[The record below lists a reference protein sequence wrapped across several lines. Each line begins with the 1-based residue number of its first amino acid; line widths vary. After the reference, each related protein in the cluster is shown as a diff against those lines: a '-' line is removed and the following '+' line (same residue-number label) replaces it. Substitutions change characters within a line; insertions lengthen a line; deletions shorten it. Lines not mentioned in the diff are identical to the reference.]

1 MPLSLSLP
9 LYVSDIYTNNNEMAK
24 VNGRKGFKFNISL
37 SARNFILLVL
47 CCQNAGFTLLRSY
60 SQSVL
65 KEEYNYSSIL
75 LVGEF
80 IKLIVSSYMTGW
92 GMGKN
97 DDTDIKHMSGVS
109 KLIWLAKN
117 SQKMLMLAG
126 IYGVMNLISF
136 VSLARID
143 AVEFTVA
150 SQLKILATAC
160 FFVVLFKRS
169 LSDTKWRAL
178 ILLVCG
184 TILVSNP
191 DGNMNNK
198 TAGDGAN
205 GSDGFGSKL
214 IGYIAVLTQVALSGF
229 AAVYFEK
236 VIKSSTEKL
245 SIWDRNV
252 QLAGASIAFYF
263 ATFLWEAIRSD
274 PNKDGIENKDSGGGG
289 GGFFKGWS
297 FITFLLACLSAGGGI
312 LVALTFKYADAILKT
327 LAVSLAIVI
336 TTFISW
342 ALLGSKLNIT
352 IIIGAISAILGVLNY
367 NYDATPK
374 NNKVVVT
381 TKEESSSPIRN
392 NQATVIA
399 NDNNNINSSNQRKKL
414 QSV

>member
-1 MPLSLSLP
+1 
-9 LYVSDIYTNNNEMAK
+9 
-24 VNGRKGFKFNISL
+24 
-37 SARNFILLVL
+37 
-47 CCQNAGFTLLRSY
+47 
-60 SQSVL
+60 
-65 KEEYNYSSIL
+65 
-75 LVGEF
+75 
-80 IKLIVSSYMTGW
+80 
-92 GMGKN
+92 
-97 DDTDIKHMSGVS
+97 MSGVP

-126 IYGVMNLISF
+126 IYGVMNIFSF
-136 VSLARID
+136 ISLARIN

-160 FFVVLFKRS
+160 FFVVLFKRP

-178 ILLVCG
+178 VLLVCG

-191 DGNMNNK
+191 DAKRSSNDDNSN
-198 TAGDGAN
+198 
-205 GSDGFGSKL
+205 GFGSKL
-214 IGYIAVLTQVALSGF
+214 IGYAAVLIQVALSGF

-263 ATFLWEAIRSD
+263 ATFLWEAIQAD
-274 PNKDGIENKDSGGGG
+274 PNKKGIENNGSSGGG

-312 LVALTFKYADAILKT
+312 LVAMTFKYADSILKT
-327 LAVSLAIVI
+327 LAVSLAIVL
-336 TTFISW
+336 TTFVSW

-352 IIIGAISAILGVLNY
+352 VVVGAISAIIGVLNY

-374 NNKVVVT
+374 KNVNEEKKNDVVN
-381 TKEESSSPIRN
+381 ENGSSPG
-392 NQATVIA
+392 
-399 NDNNNINSSNQRKKL
+399 DSSPTRKKME
-414 QSV
+414 SV

>member
-1 MPLSLSLP
+1 
-9 LYVSDIYTNNNEMAK
+9 
-24 VNGRKGFKFNISL
+24 
-37 SARNFILLVL
+37 
-47 CCQNAGFTLLRSY
+47 
-60 SQSVL
+60 
-65 KEEYNYSSIL
+65 
-75 LVGEF
+75 
-80 IKLIVSSYMTGW
+80 MTGW

-198 TAGDGAN
+198 TPGDGAN

-312 LVALTFKYADAILKT
+312 LVALTFKYADSILKT

-381 TKEESSSPIRN
+381 TKEETSSPIRN